1 MVSVFLLS
9 FSQDLYIVKSG
20 GFAYYDKKALK
31 GDFMN
36 GKTVEDYKREMLE
49 MYTRAQSVAVAA
61 TPSENLSDFS
71 GGLQINATTLRRIL
85 PVEGAVVTV
94 FTGSSD
100 SPTVIETDITD
111 NSGKTG
117 VFKLATP
124 NRAFSENAT
133 SEETP
138 YAHLRHGR
146 TLPFPDFSSLYTRLP
161 GLSTKKRRE
170 AEASRPVPYQKK
182 GNAVNTQCPSIFSRT
197 NSSTSGSI
205 SSPCSS

>member
-138 YAHLRHGR
+138 YALYNARVKADGYVER
-146 TLPFPDFSSLYTRLP
+146 IFMNIPVFSGVVSVQGVDL
-161 GLSTKKRRE
+161 
-170 AEASRPVPYQKK
+170 V
-182 GNAVNTQCPSIFSRT
+182 
-197 NSSTSGSI
+197 SI
-205 SSPCSS
+205 SAAGDNTAPQVSDELPDYNL